1 MKNFISTLK
10 NKVTALAVR
19 VHSNAVCAQTAIAN
33 DNGDFY
39 ISDGGKSHHRRG
51 AGRSPAGSYD
61 ADLQ

>member
-33 DNGDFY
+33 DAGDFY
-39 ISDGGKSHHRRG
+39 ISDGVKVIIAVVLVLIRY
-51 AGRSPAGSYD
+51 P
-61 ADLQ
+61 